1 MPNTTAT
8 TPVTVYLVTGAN
20 RGIGLSISTIL
31 ARRESTLV
39 FATAREPAKA
49 DALNALAKE
58 TGRVEVVK
66 YESANEEDT
75 KSLAQVIEEKAGKV
89 DVVIANA
96 DSSCVQTGCYSIL
109 KTTHQDLTQSFE
121 VNAVGPVLLF
131 QALYPLLVK
140 SSAPQFAVVSS
151 ILASIGLAFP
161 FESEAY
167 GISKA
172 AVNYAVKRIALYHG
186 QKDRIVACTLHP
198 GAVASDMGLSATA
211 SMAAT
216 NPDFKFSADM
226 LISPE
231 QSANSIVG
239 IVDNAILEKTGGK
252 FWDATTGDEIPW

>member
-1 MPNTTAT
+1 MPNTAVT

-20 RGIGLSISTIL
+20 RGIGLSIATIL
-31 ARRESTLV
+31 ARRENTLV
-39 FATAREPAKA
+39 FAAARQPAKA

-75 KSLAQVIEEKAGKV
+75 KLLAQVIEEKAGKV

-96 DSSCVQTGCYSIL
+96 GVQTGCYSIL

-186 QKDRIVACTLHP
+186 QKDRIVAHVLHP

-211 SMAAT
+211 SIAAT
-216 NPDFKFSADM
+216 NPDFKFSDDM

-231 QSANSIVG
+231 QSANSIVD
-239 IVDNAILEKTGGK
+239 IVDNATLEKTGGK
-252 FWDATTGDEIPW
+252 FWDATTGEEIPW